1 MAWCVMWKVSLVCIS
16 CLQSIGGVFLVSQPL
31 VTKTVRIASPAECT
45 TFVAEELVGGSN
57 LASLL

>member
-1 MAWCVMWKVSLVCIS
+1 M
-16 CLQSIGGVFLVSQPL
+16 SQPL
-31 VTKTVRIASPAECT
+31 VIKTVRIASPAECT